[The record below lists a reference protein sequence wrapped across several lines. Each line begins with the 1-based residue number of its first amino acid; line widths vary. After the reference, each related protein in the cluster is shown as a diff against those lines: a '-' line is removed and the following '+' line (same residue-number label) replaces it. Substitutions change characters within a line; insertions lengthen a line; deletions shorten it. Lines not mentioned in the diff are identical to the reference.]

1 MMQGQYCESMM
12 PRLPLLLLVIA
23 NVCTHTQ
30 GKDRTAVTNKANK
43 LDRDIG
49 GAA

>member
-1 MMQGQYCESMM
+1 M